1 MSRRKAGGQ
10 ASILLGS
17 QLVFNSLICSMVQ
30 VISPGARP
38 LLALKDLSVISTSAA
53 FRLRKILNNDLPTS
67 RHVHAPSDRSIE
79 STGVPSY
86 LISSKNRRDLSS
98 RPCVI
103 SRLKSW
109 LFATELKR
117 CTNMLVGHARNHKS
131 SPKKLRGYY
140 QRTLLNRDQLPSR
153 TAHVGVRLSGELKF
167 RDNAANIGCNLS
179 WLRNY

>member
-10 ASILLGS
+10 ASTLLGS

-79 STGVPSY
+79 STGVSSY
-86 LISSKNRRDLSS
+86 LISSKNTRDLSS

-103 SRLKSW
+103 SRLKPW

-117 CTNMLVGHARNHKS
+117 HAVQICWLDTHGTTNHLRRNCGDITSAR
-131 SPKKLRGYY
+131 
-140 QRTLLNRDQLPSR
+140 
-153 TAHVGVRLSGELKF
+153 F
-167 RDNAANIGCNLS
+167 
-179 WLRNY
+179 

>member
-10 ASILLGS
+10 ASTLLGS

-103 SRLKSW
+103 SRLKPW
-109 LFATELKR
+109 LFASWNATLYKYVGWTRTEPQIIPEEIAGILPA
-117 CTNMLVGHARNHKS
+117 HASKS
-131 SPKKLRGYY
+131 RSITFEDRARG
-140 QRTLLNRDQLPSR
+140 RST
-153 TAHVGVRLSGELKF
+153 F
-167 RDNAANIGCNLS
+167 RRIKIP
-179 WLRNY
+179 R